1 MNKSA
6 RLISVCRKPMLLLI
20 DNYDSF
26 VHNLARH
33 FERLG
38 QTTHVVRNDTIDVA
52 TARAMKPSA
61 IVLSP
66 GPCTPQEAG
75 ISLQLVCE
83 LHAELPML
91 GVCLGHQVI
100 AEALGGRIVRA
111 PVPVHGQDSEI
122 RHNGG
127 GLFHGV
133 PPMFRV
139 GRYHSLVTEPASLGE
154 SLRAT
159 AWTADGVVMAFE
171 HRQFPV
177 YGVQFHPESIL
188 TEYGY
193 ELLANFLRLAGLRC
207 REDASE
213 LAAFERPSAVATLPT
228 LPSRPVTF

>member
-1 MNKSA
+1 
-6 RLISVCRKPMLLLI
+6 MLLLI

-26 VHNLARH
+26 VHNLARY

-38 QTTHVVRNDTIDVA
+38 QATLVVRNDAIDVA
-52 TARAMKPSA
+52 TARVLKPDA

-66 GPCTPQEAG
+66 GPCTPREAG
-75 ISLQLVCE
+75 VSLELVRA
-83 LHAELPML
+83 LHAEVPML

-111 PVPVHGQDSEI
+111 PGPVHGQTSEI
-122 RHNGG
+122 RHDGSPLFD
-127 GLFHGV
+127 GL
-133 PPMFRV
+133 PPTIRV
-139 GRYHSLVTEPASLGE
+139 GRYHSLVAESASLGE
-154 SLRAT
+154 MLRPT
-159 AWTADGVVMAFE
+159 AWTADGVIMAFE
-171 HRQFPV
+171 HRQLPV

-193 ELLANFLRLAGLRC
+193 EMLANFLRLAGLAC

-213 LAAFERPSAVATLPT
+213 LAALERPSVVTSRRP

>member
-1 MNKSA
+1 
-6 RLISVCRKPMLLLI
+6 MLLLI

-26 VHNLARH
+26 VHNLSRY

-38 QTTHVVRNDTIDVA
+38 QATHVVRNDAIDVA
-52 TARAMKPSA
+52 TARALKPDA

-66 GPCTPQEAG
+66 GPCTPREAG
-75 ISLQLVCE
+75 ASLELVRE
-83 LHAELPML
+83 LCAEVPML

-111 PVPVHGQDSEI
+111 TVPVHGQASEM
-122 RHNGG
+122 RHDGTSLFD
-127 GLFHGV
+127 GL
-133 PPMFRV
+133 PPTFRV
-139 GRYHSLVTEPASLGE
+139 GRYHSLVAEPASLGE
-154 SLRAT
+154 TLRPT

-171 HRQFPV
+171 HRQLPV

-193 ELLANFLRLAGLRC
+193 DLLTNFLRLAGMVC

-213 LAAFERPSAVATLPT
+213 LGALERPSVVTLRRP
-228 LPSRPVTF
+228 LPSQPVTF